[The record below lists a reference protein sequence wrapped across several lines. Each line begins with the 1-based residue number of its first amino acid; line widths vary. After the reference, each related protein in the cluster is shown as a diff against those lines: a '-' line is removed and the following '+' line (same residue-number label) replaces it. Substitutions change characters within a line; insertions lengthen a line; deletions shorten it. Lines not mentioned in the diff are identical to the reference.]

1 MEVGRSSHYL
11 QSLLHPRWCFF
22 WVSEAS
28 TLISI
33 EHTPPC
39 AANRYQIHSQKVPFE
54 NNFKKESSLKC
65 VYNKKHALT
74 HPFNRNFPKKNIS
87 HMNPLKPA
95 VPSLFVGNV
104 VEYDKQKNLSKAT
117 VLVVFE
123 ALPVHVAR
131 YAQIPNLRR
140 ETRRRVFVLYLSCHI
155 CGKFQPGEV

>member
-1 MEVGRSSHYL
+1 MN
-11 QSLLHPRWCFF
+11 HP
-22 WVSEAS
+22 
-28 TLISI
+28 
-33 EHTPPC
+33 
-39 AANRYQIHSQKVPFE
+39 
-54 NNFKKESSLKC
+54 
-65 VYNKKHALT
+65 
-74 HPFNRNFPKKNIS
+74 
-87 HMNPLKPA
+87 KPS

-140 ETRRRVFVLYLSCHI
+140 ETRRRVFVLYLSCQF